1 MSRFK
6 EWSVPLVE
14 YLRILR
20 RPNDEQDD
28 YRMVYSFSLD
38 ALTPASLTE
47 VEELMQLGV
56 LEILELPE

>member
-14 YLRILR
+14 DLRILR